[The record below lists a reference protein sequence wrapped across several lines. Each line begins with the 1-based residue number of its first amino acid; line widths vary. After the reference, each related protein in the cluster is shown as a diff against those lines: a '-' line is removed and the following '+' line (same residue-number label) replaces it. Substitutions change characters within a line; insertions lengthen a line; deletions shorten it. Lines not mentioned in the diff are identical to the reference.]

1 MTAAPDACPPYAFQL
16 DADAWRARW
25 PKLHGTDRVA
35 LPDDARAL
43 SAWTLYHSG
52 EFQRAEHVGIVAGVA
67 GLAAAHRAGISAAT
81 LIERSERARLQRLQN
96 IYLRALAHA
105 AQAPLDASAW
115 YGQGDALVRY
125 SQGIGMARAL
135 ARGLGERLR
144 GALLRTLEL
153 EPAHAAAHVALGA
166 YLAEVV
172 DKVGPLLA
180 SMSYGA
186 TSELAWEH
194 LRRGLQLAPD
204 CPWIL
209 LEAAHALRLI
219 DSDAAQSDSLRLYER
234 AAACTPLDA
243 TQQLCV
249 ALAQAELSD

>member
-1 MTAAPDACPPYAFQL
+1 MTASPDAGLLEAFQL
-16 DADAWRARW
+16 DAHAWRARW
-25 PKLHGTDRVA
+25 PKLHGADRVPY
-35 LPDDARAL
+35 PDDGRAL
-43 SAWTLYHSG
+43 SAWVLYHSG
-52 EFQRAEHVGIVAGVA
+52 EFQRAEHIGIVAGVA

-81 LIERSERARLQRLQN
+81 VVERSERVRLQRLQN

-105 AQAPLDASAW
+105 AQAPEDASAW

-135 ARGLGERLR
+135 AKGLGERLR

-153 EPAHAAAHVALGA
+153 EPQHAAAHVALGV

-172 DKVGPLLA
+172 AKVGPLIA
-180 SMSYGA
+180 SMTYGA
-186 TSELAWEH
+186 TPELAWEH

-204 CPWIL
+204 CPWVL
-209 LEAAHALRLI
+209 LESAHALRLI
-219 DSDAAQSDSLRLYER
+219 EGDAAQSDSLRLYER

-249 ALAQAELSD
+249 ALAQAELRD